1 MKNYEQKIAN
11 LRMRKLAQTQEKIE
25 KEGLLDED
33 DYGRVVPP
41 ENLWNI
47 IPNHPDGSFYGFD
60 AWTDNFCSLM
70 NIHPV
75 YIDADD
81 AFAGRWMYFMSKMRP
96 NKWNPDYSYDFLKE
110 NIKKYDLICGIGDD
124 AHFAPDYEIGVKLGW
139 NGLIKK
145 IEHYQ
150 SIHHSEEQQHFYSL
164 HLRVIRSVQGWIQRH
179 IDQAYR
185 MAASATD
192 DCSKNNLLEIA
203 KVNERIINDAPT
215 TLREACQWIIWYHEL
230 TTVMELADK
239 LILYWRLFMKKICQ
253 KEGLIKKRLFIIWRV
268 FY

>member
-60 AWTDNFCSLM
+60 AWADNFCSLM

-96 NKWNPDYSYDFLKE
+96 NKWNPDYSSF
-110 NIKKYDLICGIGDD
+110 
-124 AHFAPDYEIGVKLGW
+124 F
-139 NGLIKK
+139 
-145 IEHYQ
+145 
-150 SIHHSEEQQHFYSL
+150 
-164 HLRVIRSVQGWIQRH
+164 VIV
-179 IDQAYR
+179 
-185 MAASATD
+185 
-192 DCSKNNLLEIA
+192 
-203 KVNERIINDAPT
+203 
-215 TLREACQWIIWYHEL
+215 
-230 TTVMELADK
+230 
-239 LILYWRLFMKKICQ
+239 
-253 KEGLIKKRLFIIWRV
+253 
-268 FY
+268 

>member
-75 YIDADD
+75 WYTLMPMMLLQEDGCI
-81 AFAGRWMYFMSKMRP
+81 SC
-96 NKWNPDYSYDFLKE
+96 LK
-110 NIKKYDLICGIGDD
+110 CGPI
-124 AHFAPDYEIGVKLGW
+124 
-139 NGLIKK
+139 NGI
-145 IEHYQ
+145 
-150 SIHHSEEQQHFYSL
+150 
-164 HLRVIRSVQGWIQRH
+164 
-179 IDQAYR
+179 
-185 MAASATD
+185 
-192 DCSKNNLLEIA
+192 
-203 KVNERIINDAPT
+203 RIILMT
-215 TLREACQWIIWYHEL
+215 
-230 TTVMELADK
+230 
-239 LILYWRLFMKKICQ
+239 F
-253 KEGLIKKRLFIIWRV
+253 
-268 FY
+268 